1 MHLLTVSMQIATK
14 FSTALEREIV
24 HVKLSEED
32 RKQNLLSEGQP
43 EDIAF
48 LLAWVET
55 QMAAGL
61 DERLDD
67 SVEKVTGRPP
77 KSFDTFVK
85 QNRATWQ

>member
-24 HVKLSEED
+24 HVKLSQED

-55 QMAAGL
+55 QAAAGL
-61 DERLDD
+61 EERLDD